1 MINAKEKYGAYV
13 TASNREFLNI
23 YKTLSDTRSVKGVH
37 YAKAVIKNLQV
48 IKEHLQP
55 IEDMALPS
63 EEFIELSV
71 KAQEFINK
79 EDSDGL
85 KKFEEENQPII
96 EKRKAQ
102 MDEVN
107 AKLDEITTVEL
118 VLIDE
123 KVLPED
129 ISAEQ
134 IEALMK
140 IIQ

>member
-1 MINAKEKYGAYV
+1 MINSKEKYGTHI
-13 TASNREFLNI
+13 TATNREFLNMF
-23 YKTLSDTRSVKGVH
+23 KTLSDTRSVKGVN

-48 IKEHLQP
+48 IKEHLEP
-55 IEDMALPS
+55 IEEMALPS

-79 EDSDGL
+79 EDSEGL
-85 KKFEEENQPII
+85 KKFEEENQELI
-96 EKRKAQ
+96 EKRKTQ
-102 MDEVN
+102 MEEVN
-107 AKLDEITTVEL
+107 AKLDEVSTVEL
-118 VLIDE
+118 VMIDE

-134 IEALMK
+134 IEMLVK

>member
-1 MINAKEKYGAYV
+1 MINSKEKYGTHV
-13 TASNREFLNI
+13 TATNREFLNI
-23 YKTLSDTRSVKGVH
+23 FKTLSDTRSVKGVN

-55 IEDMALPS
+55 IEEMALPS

-79 EDSDGL
+79 EDSQGL
-85 KKFEEENQPII
+85 EKFESENKELI
-96 EKRKAQ
+96 EKRKKQ

-118 VLIDE
+118 VMIEE

>member
-1 MINAKEKYGAYV
+1 MINSKEKYGAFV
-13 TASNREFLNI
+13 TATNREFLNI
-23 YKTLSDTRSVKGVH
+23 FKTLSDTRSVKGVN

-55 IEDMALPS
+55 IEEMALPS

-71 KAQEFINK
+71 KAQEF
-79 EDSDGL
+79 
-85 KKFEEENQPII
+85 
-96 EKRKAQ
+96 
-102 MDEVN
+102 
-107 AKLDEITTVEL
+107 L

>member
-1 MINAKEKYGAYV
+1 MINSKEKYGTHV
-13 TASNREFLNI
+13 TATNREFLNMF
-23 YKTLSDTRSVKGVH
+23 KTLSDTRSVKGVN

-55 IEDMALPS
+55 IEEMALPS

-79 EDSDGL
+79 EDSQGL
-85 KKFEEENQPII
+85 EKFESENKELI
-96 EKRKAQ
+96 EKRKKQ

-118 VLIDE
+118 VMIEE

>member
-1 MINAKEKYGAYV
+1 
-13 TASNREFLNI
+13 
-23 YKTLSDTRSVKGVH
+23 
-37 YAKAVIKNLQV
+37 
-48 IKEHLQP
+48 LQP
-55 IEDMALPS
+55 IEEMALPS

-79 EDSDGL
+79 EDSQGL
-85 KKFEEENQPII
+85 EKFESENKELI
-96 EKRKAQ
+96 EKRKKQ

-118 VLIDE
+118 VMIEE

>member
-1 MINAKEKYGAYV
+1 MINSKEKYGTHV
-13 TASNREFLNI
+13 TATNREFLNI
-23 YKTLSDTRSVKGVH
+23 FKTLSDTRSVKGVN

-55 IEDMALPS
+55 IEEMALPS

-79 EDSDGL
+79 EDSEGL
-85 KKFEEENQPII
+85 EKFESENKELI
-96 EKRKAQ
+96 EKRKKQ

-118 VLIDE
+118 VMIEE

>member
-1 MINAKEKYGAYV
+1 MINSKEKYGAFV

-23 YKTLSDTRSVKGVH
+23 FKTLSDTRSVKGVN

-55 IEDMALPS
+55 IEEMALPS

-71 KAQEFINK
+71 KAQEFISK
-79 EDSDGL
+79 EDSQGL
-85 KKFEEENQPII
+85 EKFENENKELI
-96 EKRKAQ
+96 EKRKKQ

-118 VLIDE
+118 VMIEE

>member
-1 MINAKEKYGAYV
+1 MINSKEKYGAFV
-13 TASNREFLNI
+13 TATNREFLNI
-23 YKTLSDTRSVKGVH
+23 FKTLSDTRSVKGVN

-55 IEDMALPS
+55 IEEMALPS

-79 EDSDGL
+79 EDSEGL
-85 KKFEEENQPII
+85 QKFEGENQELI
-96 EKRKAQ
+96 EKRKKQ

-107 AKLDEITTVEL
+107 AKLDEIATVEL

>member
-1 MINAKEKYGAYV
+1 MINSKEKYGAYV
-13 TASNREFLNI
+13 TATNREFLNI
-23 YKTLSDTRSVKGVH
+23 FKTLSDTRSVKGVH

-55 IEDMALPS
+55 IEEMALPS

-85 KKFEEENQPII
+85 KKFEDENQEII
-96 EKRKAQ
+96 GKRKAQ